1 MAQNKKQHQAFK
13 PGTQLI
19 VAIILSILTYWL
31 FAQSFL
37 NIAPH
42 VQKDYNIDMTVVN
55 IAVSLTSLFTGIFIV
70 VAGGLADKLGRVKM
84 TRVGIILS
92 IVGSISVII
101 SSIPALLIIGR
112 VLQGLSAACLMP
124 ATIAIINQFY
134 HDEERQKA
142 LSFWSFGSYGGTGIA
157 SFFAGLV
164 ATFFGWKWIFVL
176 SIILSFVALYLFRGV
191 PESKEPGAKNM
202 KFDVVG
208 ITIFLIMMLSI
219 NVVTTQGTRLGWLN
233 PITLTLD
240 AIFVIS
246 VFVFYFYE
254 RQKHQPFIDFS
265 VFSNKT
271 YIGTVSANFLLNTV
285 IGSLA
290 LFNIYAQAG
299 LGFSGLKAGFVTI
312 TYLIGSL
319 SMICIGERYLQR
331 KGPRFPMLAGPI
343 SIAVGILLISTVFLP
358 DVVYIIVSVIG
369 FLFIGLGL
377 GFFATPVLDTA
388 LTSVPAEKVG
398 VASGIIKMSST
409 LGAAFGIAILTTV
422 YSSLAPNHT
431 PEFSAGIAFVVGA
444 AVMLSAFVASFVTI
458 PKGKMEKQ

>member
-1 MAQNKKQHQAFK
+1 MASKKEQQAFK

-42 VQKDYNIDMTVVN
+42 VQKDYHIDMTVVN

-84 TRVGIILS
+84 TRIGIILS
-92 IVGSISVII
+92 IVGSIAVII

-176 SIILSFVALYLFRGV
+176 SIILSLVALYLFRGV
-191 PESKEPGAKNM
+191 PESKEPGAKNI
-202 KFDVVG
+202 KFDIVG

-219 NVVTTQGTRLGWLN
+219 NVVTTQGTRMGWLN

-246 VFVFYFYE
+246 VIVFYFFE
-254 RQKHQPFIDFS
+254 KQKHQPFIDFS

-319 SMICIGERYLQR
+319 SMIRIGERYLQR
-331 KGPRFPMLAGPI
+331 KGPRFPMMAGPI
-343 SIAVGILLISTVFLP
+343 SIAIGILLISTVFLP
-358 DVVYIIVSVIG
+358 DIVYIIVSVIG

-422 YSSLAPNHT
+422 YSSLEPNHT
-431 PEFSAGIAFVVGA
+431 PAFAAGVAFVVGA
-444 AVMLSAFVASFVTI
+444 AVMLSAFIASFVTI
-458 PKGKMEKQ
+458 PKGKNR

>member
-1 MAQNKKQHQAFK
+1 MAQKPNQQAFK

-42 VQKDYNIDMTVVN
+42 VQKDYHIDMSVVN

-84 TRVGIILS
+84 TRIGIYLGML
-92 IVGSISVII
+92 GSLSVII
-101 SSIPALLIIGR
+101 SSIPALLILGR

-134 HDEERQKA
+134 QGEERQKA
-142 LSFWSFGSYGGTGIA
+142 LSYWSFGSYGGTGVA

-176 SIILSFVALYLFRGV
+176 SIILSIIALYLFRNV
-191 PESKEPGAKNM
+191 PESKEPGAKNI

-208 ITIFLIMMLSI
+208 IAIFLVMMLSI
-219 NVVTTQGTRLGWLN
+219 NVVTTQGTRMGWTN

-246 VFVFYFYE
+246 IFVFYFYE
-254 RQKHQPFIDFS
+254 KRKYQPFIDFS

-285 IGSLA
+285 IGTLA

-319 SMICIGERYLQR
+319 AMIRVGERYLQR
-331 KGPRFPMLAGPI
+331 KGPRFPMMAGPI
-343 SIAVGILLISTVFLP
+343 SIAIGIAIISLVFLP
-358 DVVYIIVSVIG
+358 DTVYIITSVIG
-369 FLFIGLGL
+369 FLFVGLGL

-388 LTSVPAEKVG
+388 LTSVPSEKVG

-422 YSSLAPNHT
+422 YSSMVANHS
-431 PEFSAGIAFVVGA
+431 PESAATTAFIVGA
-444 AVMLSAFVASFVTI
+444 VVMLCAFVATFVTI
-458 PKGKMEKQ
+458 PKGKMNKQ